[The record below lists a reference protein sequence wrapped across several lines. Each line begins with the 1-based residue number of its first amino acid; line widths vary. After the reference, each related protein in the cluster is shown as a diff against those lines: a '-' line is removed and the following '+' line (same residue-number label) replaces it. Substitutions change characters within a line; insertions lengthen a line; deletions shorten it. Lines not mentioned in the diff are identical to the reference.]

1 MLWTFFWLSVN
12 TMTTTKGINK
22 IGDYISVSDDNM
34 DKGRR
39 KELNLSTEFTH
50 SLGKRRNLYNF
61 QKISGIRVV
70 MSFVLFSWV

>member
-1 MLWTFFWLSVN
+1 
-12 TMTTTKGINK
+12 MTTTKGINK